1 MTTHTDQSSL
11 KKFQACMRGTVLAP
25 GDIGYDD
32 TRKTWNLTI
41 NQHPALV
48 AIVAGTR
55 DVVVT
60 VNFARKHG
68 LPIAVQSTGHGVS
81 HPCNGGLLVNTSRM
95 KSIRVDPQTRRAH
108 VEAGALW
115 GEVIHETQTFN
126 LAPLSGFAPNV
137 GVVGY
142 TLGGGIGWLARKYG
156 FAVDSLRSVDIVTAD
171 GRLLHASDVSNS
183 DLFWGLKGS
192 GSNFGIV
199 TSLEFEVYP
208 VINVFGGRLFYP
220 VELAK
225 EVLYLYSKWIETV
238 PDELT
243 STISILHLP
252 NELSLP
258 ENLRGKLVIAV
269 NACYLGSEVEG
280 AELLRP
286 FHELSP
292 PLADTFAVKSYND
305 IGKIAND
312 PVEPQRTYEHTE
324 LLKTLSTDVI
334 DKLVE
339 VAGVCSNSPLL
350 MVELRHLG
358 GAIARVPSD
367 ANAVAHRDALFLLI
381 IQSQLTTPEQ
391 TTLVKRYTD
400 IVASII
406 RPHVTGGFF
415 LNFLGNHKVDEAR
428 VKAVYSEDNYRRLV
442 SLKNKYDPEN
452 FFRLNHNIQPSM

>member
-1 MTTHTDQSSL
+1 MATYTDQSAL
-11 KKFQACMRGTVLAP
+11 EKFRACMRGTVLAP

-32 TRKTWNLTI
+32 ARKTWNLTI

-48 AIVAGTR
+48 ANVAGVQ
-55 DVVVT
+55 DVVYA

-68 LPIAVQSTGHGVS
+68 LPIAVQSTGHGIA

-95 KSIRVDPQTRRAH
+95 KGIWVHPQIRRAQ

-142 TLGGGIGWLARKYG
+142 TLGGGLGWLARKYG
-156 FAVDSLRSVDIVTAD
+156 LAVDSLRSVDIVTAD

-183 DLFWGLKGS
+183 DLFWGLKG
-192 GSNFGIV
+192 GGGNFGIV

-208 VINVFGGRLFYP
+208 VINVYGGRLFYP
-220 VELAK
+220 AELAK
-225 EVLYLYSKWIETV
+225 EVLYLYSKWVETV

-252 NELSLP
+252 NEPSLP
-258 ENLRGKLVIAV
+258 ENLRGKSVIAV

-280 AELLRP
+280 TELLRP
-286 FHELSP
+286 FRELSP

-305 IGKIAND
+305 IGTITND

-334 DKLVE
+334 EKLIE

-367 ANAVAHRDALFLLI
+367 ANAVAHRDSLFLLI
-381 IQSQLTTPEQ
+381 IQSQLTTSQQ
-391 TTLVKRYTD
+391 TTLVNRYTD
-400 IVASII
+400 IVASVI
-406 RPHVTGGFF
+406 RPYVTGGVF
-415 LNFLGNHKVDEAR
+415 LNFFGNHKVDNAR
-428 VKAVYSEDNYRRLV
+428 VKAVYSEEKYRRLV
-442 SLKNKYDPEN
+442 NLKNKYDPEN